1 VVLFPKVA
9 MPLHIFELRYRTMVR
24 DALSS
29 GRSLAM
35 ALLKP
40 GWESEYQGS
49 PEFHPLVC
57 LARIDEVNWL
67 PNDCYDL
74 RVRGLSRARVLRV
87 TREFPYRSAQLELD
101 PEHPFPADDPL
112 VKIELH
118 ALLDACRR
126 LAASVGVEAGV
137 SEALGFEA
145 LVNAACAGSPLD
157 AEEKLALLAED
168 SVIERGRRVR
178 ERIEASLRTRSA
190 PRPGDGEHN

>member
-1 VVLFPKVA
+1 MFPLPGVVLFPKVA

-40 GWESEYQGS
+40 GWEAEYQGS

-74 RVRGLSRARVLRV
+74 RVRGLSRA
-87 TREFPYRSAQLELD
+87 
-101 PEHPFPADDPL
+101 
-112 VKIELH
+112 
-118 ALLDACRR
+118 
-126 LAASVGVEAGV
+126 
-137 SEALGFEA
+137 GF
-145 LVNAACAGSPLD
+145 CG
-157 AEEKLALLAED
+157 
-168 SVIERGRRVR
+168 
-178 ERIEASLRTRSA
+178 
-190 PRPGDGEHN
+190 

>member
-1 VVLFPKVA
+1 

-24 DALSS
+24 EALSS
-29 GRSLAM
+29 GRVLAM
-35 ALLKP
+35 ALLKA
-40 GWESEYQGS
+40 GWEADYQGS

-57 LARIDEVNWL
+57 LARIEEVTWL

-74 RVRGLSRARVLRV
+74 KVRGLSRAQVRRV

-101 PEHPFPADDPL
+101 PEHPFPQDDPL

-137 SEALGFEA
+137 SEALGYDA
-145 LVNAACAGSPLD
+145 LVHAACVGSPLD

-168 SVIERGRRVR
+168 SVIERGRQVR
-178 ERIEASLRTRSA
+178 ERIEASLRA
-190 PRPGDGEHN
+190 RP